1 MKVDHFNIRIVNTGD
16 RYGLNDCLINDR
28 EPMIEFWDA
37 RYDHVPGRGQF
48 VTRYFVS
55 TILDGLDN
63 ASYPLGLCLDFGVPS
78 WTVSPNGMR
87 QIVDYLRSMTDPG
100 QTVGDF
106 IDDAI
111 DAAVAVIQDELGQT
125 DGGFAAHHLAGD
137 DYQTLRTI
145 LKRYA
150 DAERNHLQE
159 A

>member
-1 MKVDHFNIRIVNTGD
+1 MNLPRTRIAQPVGD
-16 RYGLNDCLINDR
+16 SNNALKSHRMGYFHR
-28 EPMIEFWDA
+28 RRHHA
-37 RYDHVPGRGQF
+37 GRC
-48 VTRYFVS
+48 T
-55 TILDGLDN
+55 L
-63 ASYPLGLCLDFGVPS
+63 FGV
-78 WTVSPNGMR
+78 VIMN
-87 QIVDYLRSMTDPG
+87 DY
-100 QTVGDF
+100 

-111 DAAVAVIQDELGQT
+111 DAAVAVIQNELGQT

>member
-1 MKVDHFNIRIVNTGD
+1 MGHIYRR
-16 RYGLNDCLINDR
+16 RYRARMRALFGAISMND
-28 EPMIEFWDA
+28 
-37 RYDHVPGRGQF
+37 Y
-48 VTRYFVS
+48 
-55 TILDGLDN
+55 
-63 ASYPLGLCLDFGVPS
+63 
-78 WTVSPNGMR
+78 
-87 QIVDYLRSMTDPG
+87 
-100 QTVGDF
+100 

>member
-1 MKVDHFNIRIVNTGD
+1 MDHLHWR
-16 RYGLNDCLINDR
+16 RYRARLRALFGAISMND
-28 EPMIEFWDA
+28 
-37 RYDHVPGRGQF
+37 Y
-48 VTRYFVS
+48 
-55 TILDGLDN
+55 
-63 ASYPLGLCLDFGVPS
+63 
-78 WTVSPNGMR
+78 
-87 QIVDYLRSMTDPG
+87 
-100 QTVGDF
+100 

>member
-1 MKVDHFNIRIVNTGD
+1 MRALFGAISM
-16 RYGLNDCLINDR
+16 ND
-28 EPMIEFWDA
+28 
-37 RYDHVPGRGQF
+37 Y
-48 VTRYFVS
+48 
-55 TILDGLDN
+55 
-63 ASYPLGLCLDFGVPS
+63 
-78 WTVSPNGMR
+78 
-87 QIVDYLRSMTDPG
+87 
-100 QTVGDF
+100 